1 MTNVQTDFDPQRQQ
15 DAPQDLQPQ
24 PTHARKTILLLG
36 LLAITG
42 AAWWT
47 LQDRSETLDAAPS
60 FASTEPLPAPI
71 DESPITPIPEPAAK
85 SSAKAPATGRT
96 RDASLIASSQVLPK
110 YPASALR
117 AGETGTVLVLASID
131 RNGVPIEVSL
141 DDRSGNREFDRSALQ
156 AVRQWRF
163 QPALRDGKP
172 VAATVRVPV
181 EFALERG

>member
-1 MTNVQTDFDPQRQQ
+1 MTNVQTDFDPQLQQ
-15 DAPQDLQPQ
+15 DAPQDVQPE
-24 PTHARKTILLLG
+24 PTRARKTILLLG

-42 AAWWT
+42 ATWWT
-47 LQDRSETLDAAPS
+47 IQDRNEAIDATPAVS
-60 FASTEPLPAPI
+60 STEPLPAPI
-71 DESPITPIPEPAAK
+71 DEAPMTP
-85 SSAKAPATGRT
+85 APATAAKPTAKSPAIGRT

-131 RNGVPIEVSL
+131 RNGVPIQVSL
-141 DDRSGNREFDRSALQ
+141 DDRSGNRDFDRSALQ

>member
-1 MTNVQTDFDPQRQQ
+1 MTNVQTDFDPRLQQ
-15 DAPQDLQPQ
+15 VDPQDQ
-24 PTHARKTILLLG
+24 PTMQVGGGRTLLLLG

-47 LQDRSETLDAAPS
+47 LHDRNEVIDATAAV
-60 FASTEPLPAPI
+60 ASTEPLPAPI
-71 DESPITPIPEPAAK
+71 DQAPMAPAPAIAAK
-85 SSAKAPATGRT
+85 PIAKSPATART
-96 RDASLIASSQVLPK
+96 RDASPIASSQVLPK

-131 RNGVPIEVSL
+131 RTGVPIEVSL
-141 DDRSGNREFDRSALQ
+141 DDRSGNRDFDRSALQ

>member
-1 MTNVQTDFDPQRQQ
+1 MTNVQTDFDPQLQQ
-15 DAPQDLQPQ
+15 DASQDLQAE

-47 LQDRSETLDAAPS
+47 IQDRNEAMDATPAV
-60 FASTEPLPAPI
+60 ASTEPLPAPI
-71 DESPITPIPEPAAK
+71 DEATVAPAPATAAK
-85 SSAKAPATGRT
+85 PTAKAPAIGRT
-96 RDASLIASSQVLPK
+96 RDASLIASSQILPK

-131 RNGVPIEVSL
+131 RNGVPVEVSL
-141 DDRSGNREFDRSALQ
+141 DDRSGNRDFDRSALQ

-172 VAATVRVPV
+172 VASTVRVPV